1 MKKLCA
7 AVLAA
12 VMLCLC
18 GCSVVGDIAGNV
30 ANAAVEELEKQ
41 VRQTLQTYKVDVVE
55 VKAAMG
61 NLNSENSS
69 ARQLFCAVLLKTD
82 SETSLQTC
90 VSALDKVFAEAGSMT
105 QTGNRVEHPYL
116 VHKQIEYKYTGFAD
130 GQTYYTVYGYA
141 PDVSLK
147 LPDLSG
153 MIPTGAVEP

>member
-12 VMLCLC
+12 AMLCLC
-18 GCSVVGDIAGNV
+18 GCGVVGDIAGNV

-41 VRQTLQTYKVDVVE
+41 VKQTLQTYKVDVVE

-61 NLNSENSS
+61 NLNTENDS
-69 ARQLFCAVLLKTD
+69 AKQLFCAVLLKTD
-82 SETSLQTC
+82 SESTLQSC
-90 VSALDKVFAEAGSMT
+90 VSALDKIFAEAGSMV
-105 QTGNRVEHPYL
+105 QTGSRVEHPYL
-116 VHKQIEYKYTGFAD
+116 VHKQIEYKFTAFDD
-130 GQTYYTVYGYA
+130 GQTYYTVYAYA

-153 MIPTGAVEP
+153 MIPTEP